1 MTEGTYEADHF
12 ELAVCIYRPSG
23 LGPCPPVFL
32 PPPEKGVSDH
42 DLPAAPHGGGV
53 DCRMD
58 GSQPWERAVRPDGAA
73 GVPGCRGVALGRDR
87 ALAGR
92 KKVTAH
98 REALTH
104 TSWNILSKDGT
115 ILAAAGGRAG
125 MLPQNGG
132 PCPEKAVEYFL
143 EFIYR

>member
-1 MTEGTYEADHF
+1 M
-12 ELAVCIYRPSG
+12 
-23 LGPCPPVFL
+23 
-32 PPPEKGVSDH
+32 
-42 DLPAAPHGGGV
+42 
-53 DCRMD
+53 
-58 GSQPWERAVRPDGAA
+58 
-73 GVPGCRGVALGRDR
+73 
-87 ALAGR
+87 
-92 KKVTAH
+92 TAH

-132 PCPEKAVEYFL
+132 ACPEKAVEYFL